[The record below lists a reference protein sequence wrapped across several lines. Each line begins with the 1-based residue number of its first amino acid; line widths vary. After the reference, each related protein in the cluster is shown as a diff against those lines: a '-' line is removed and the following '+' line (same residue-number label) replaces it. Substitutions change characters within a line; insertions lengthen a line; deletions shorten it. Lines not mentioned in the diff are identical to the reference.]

1 MDKIKIG
8 NRTFFLG
15 VITPGVL
22 ESIKD
27 KIENVSIPDPGKDG
41 KTDIGDAL
49 LIVLTAIFDGDEEQA
64 LKIGQELA
72 ETEIQNVKIEQLTE
86 AFQLIRK
93 KIEG

>member
-27 KIENVSIPDPGKDG
+27 KIENVGAG
-41 KTDIGDAL
+41 
-49 LIVLTAIFDGDEEQA
+49 
-64 LKIGQELA
+64 
-72 ETEIQNVKIEQLTE
+72 
-86 AFQLIRK
+86 
-93 KIEG
+93 